1 MDVLIMIKK
10 KIIGFFCYFLIFF
23 YLWIFFKMLSE
34 YIVLQFY
41 MFYYMINK
49 DNLNDGFRRYE
60 FINIVNDIVFLER
73 LYILKSC

>member
-10 KIIGFFCYFLIFF
+10 QFIGFFCYFLIFF

-49 DNLNDGFRRYE
+49 DNLNYGFRRYE
-60 FINIVNDIVFLER
+60 FIKIVNDIVFLER
-73 LYILKSC
+73 LYI